1 MAKMF
6 WAEVPAT
13 VGPMKW
19 VRLEKIVQIE
29 PTDDGSCV
37 AHIEGGSLL
46 RIALPAQVL
55 VNEIKNVMEATDVRT
70 TKLQR
75 GSPGHADKA

>member
-1 MAKMF
+1 MTKMF

-19 VRLEKIVQIE
+19 VRLEKIVLIE
-29 PTDDGSCV
+29 PSDDGSCV
-37 AHIEGGSLL
+37 AQVEGGSLL
-46 RIALPAQVL
+46 RIAMPAADL
-55 VNEIKNVMEATDVRT
+55 VNEIKNVMEGDHVRT

-75 GSPGHADKA
+75 GSPGHTDKA